1 MSANKF
7 GENSVP
13 KKVVNAQPFK
23 MPEPNQA
30 ADSFKRASSAEP
42 IFNTIQTPNNQETSA
57 YQIKQDHTVA
67 QSSVVNIKKI
77 ESANRNAFKFE
88 DKVLPQVQHMMS
100 QLQNKR
106 SAAKNSQGVHQQEQI
121 NFDIKKFSNE
131 SKINENFMEK
141 ALKYSPEE
149 IVASMKMFYE
159 NILMAK
165 DAQMKDL
172 RGKIIAAF
180 VALQAG
186 PQMASAAGLENIAG
200 QVTYTQFLNAVND
213 HVIERV
219 RVAADGRN
227 AEFLTAEGN
236 RGMVNLFNDPQ
247 LFKILQDAGVDLSV
261 MPVDNTGN
269 AIFGILNTIA
279 FPLVFFGGIFLINR
293 FRNQGAGGPGGMDPN
308 NPFAMGKSKA
318 RVEMD
323 PNTGVTF
330 GDVAGV
336 DEAKE
341 ELTEIVDFLKSP
353 ERYTTLGAKIPR
365 GALLIGP
372 PGTGKTLLA
381 KAVAGEAGVPFFSIS
396 AAEFIEMFVGVGA
409 SRVRD
414 LFEQA
419 KKNAPCIVFID
430 ELDAVGRQRAQG
442 VGMGN
447 DEREQ
452 TINQILTEMDGFE
465 GNKGVIVLAATNIPE
480 VLDQALLRPGRF
492 DRKINVTLPDSKG
505 RTRILNVH
513 AKGKA
518 LAPEVN
524 LEDVAKRCLGMSGAD
539 LANVMNESAIFSAR
553 KNKEVIEESDIYDA
567 IDRIQIGLEKQ
578 GADFSDDRQKLVS
591 YHEAGHALLG
601 ALMEEYDLVNKITI
615 VPRGGAGGVTIF
627 TPNEEAMESGMYSK
641 EYLENRI
648 CVALGGRIAE
658 EIING
663 KDKVTTGASNDF
675 QQCTSTAKMMVEQ
688 MGMSDVI
695 GPRNIQTQ

>member
-1 MSANKF
+1 MD
-7 GENSVP
+7 
-13 KKVVNAQPFK
+13 NALRF
-23 MPEPNQA
+23 
-30 ADSFKRASSAEP
+30 
-42 IFNTIQTPNNQETSA
+42 
-57 YQIKQDHTVA
+57 
-67 QSSVVNIKKI
+67 
-77 ESANRNAFKFE
+77 
-88 DKVLPQVQHMMS
+88 
-100 QLQNKR
+100 
-106 SAAKNSQGVHQQEQI
+106 
-121 NFDIKKFSNE
+121 
-131 SKINENFMEK
+131 
-141 ALKYSPEE
+141 SPEE
-149 IVASMKMFYE
+149 IVASMKEFYQ
-159 NILMAK
+159 NVLMSK
-165 DAQMKDL
+165 DATMKNL
-172 RGKIIAAF
+172 SRQIIAAF
-180 VALQAG
+180 VALQTA
-186 PQMASAAGLENIAG
+186 PAFAETDPALLNING
-200 QVTYTQFLNAVND
+200 QVTYTKFLNAVNE

-227 AEFLTAEGN
+227 AEFLTSEGN
-236 RGMVNLFNDPQ
+236 RGSVNLFNDPQ

-293 FRNQGAGGPGGMDPN
+293 ARNNANGGGPGGMDPN

-318 RVEMD
+318 RVEMNPD
-323 PNTGVTF
+323 TGVTF

-513 AKGKA
+513 AKDKA
-518 LAPEVN
+518 VGPNVS
-524 LEDVAKRCLGMSGAD
+524 LEDVAKRCMGMSGAD
-539 LANVMNESAIFSAR
+539 LANVMNEAAIFSAR
-553 KNKEVIEESDIYDA
+553 KGKEEIEEEDIYDA

-578 GADFSDDRQKLVS
+578 GADFSDERQKLVS

-695 GPRNIQTQ
+695 GPRNIQTQQSMFAAPDGGLTIKNKADAEVDRILAE